1 MLKLLLSVALAVA
14 LLPGTTL
21 AQDKTGTSDTGK
33 ASAASQSNQ
42 SLPQQVRNKLR
53 DQGFTDVQV
62 VPGSLLVSAKDKE
75 GDPVTMI
82 IGPNSMTVFTMSS
95 TDPST
100 VGSSDQGKK
109 SGTK

>member
-1 MLKLLLSVALAVA
+1 MLKLLLPVSLAVA
-14 LLPGTTL
+14 LVPGAAF
-21 AQDKTGTSDTGK
+21 AQSSTGASDSNK
-33 ASAASQSNQ
+33 AAAASQSKQ
-42 SLPQQVRNKLR
+42 SLPQQIQDKLR
-53 DQGFTDVQV
+53 NQGFTDVQV

-100 VGSSDQGKK
+100 VGSSAQDKK
-109 SGTK
+109 SDK